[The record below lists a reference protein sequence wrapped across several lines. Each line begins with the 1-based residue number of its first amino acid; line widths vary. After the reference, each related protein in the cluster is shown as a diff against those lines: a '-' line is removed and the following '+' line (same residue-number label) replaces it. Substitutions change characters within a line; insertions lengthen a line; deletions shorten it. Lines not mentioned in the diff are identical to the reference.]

1 MKRSRDQPPS
11 PPSPAARPPVIRC
24 HGDNAAY
31 VKESVGGSEK
41 MRKDVDIGR
50 GWWKRT
56 SVVL

>member
-1 MKRSRDQPPS
+1 
-11 PPSPAARPPVIRC
+11 VIRC